1 MLRAACLLALL
12 LFATAPAAAASDPL
26 AQDRKA
32 LAECLERTAGEGDLK
47 RMSAC
52 IGLIGDKCAD
62 APGATTISIVECHS
76 REQSIWDE
84 WLNAWYEE
92 AQGRLKDNAGASA
105 ALKEAQRAW
114 IAYRDAKC
122 GFWSKLYEGGTF
134 ASVAAGDCMRVTTGM
149 RAIEMRAIADELD
162 H

>member
-1 MLRAACLLALL
+1 MLRAACLVALL
-12 LFATAPAAAASDPL
+12 LFATAHAAAASDPL

-32 LAECLERTAGEGDLK
+32 IAECLERTAGEGDLK

-92 AQGRLKDNAGASA
+92 SQGRLKDNAGASA
-105 ALKEAQRAW
+105 ALKEAQR
-114 IAYRDAKC
+114 
-122 GFWSKLYEGGTF
+122 
-134 ASVAAGDCMRVTTGM
+134 
-149 RAIEMRAIADELD
+149 
-162 H
+162 

>member
-1 MLRAACLLALL
+1 
-12 LFATAPAAAASDPL
+12 L